1 MFGIKIKALREV
13 KGISQRALGA
23 YIEVDAAFISKVESG
38 EKIMSRKH
46 LPIISQVLDIE
57 EAELLK
63 LWLADKV
70 YKIVEEED
78 FGQEVLK
85 LAENKVEY
93 LKQKAK

>member
-23 YIEVDAAFISKVESG
+23 YIEVDAAFISKIESG

-57 EAELLK
+57 KAELLK

-70 YKIVEEED
+70 YKIVKEED
-78 FGQEVLK
+78 FGQEVL
-85 LAENKVEY
+85 NW
-93 LKQKAK
+93 QKIKSNI